1 MSGTAKTTANNKSAL
16 RHAVLAAVL
25 GATMASTAAFAEALP
40 LPELEGRLASSLR
53 LKALET
59 QIGYA
64 QHVLRQQQSREGMQ
78 ISGRL
83 DAGHHR
89 QIVTNT
95 LTRNY
100 DALQPHIGLSYP
112 LLGARAQ
119 QLEATR
125 AAQTQTTLSSIDFD
139 DTRRQL
145 LHQLRQQY
153 TLYWQYNQAEQ
164 LAARHLESLSANEAA
179 ASKLLEK
186 GMWTGSE
193 YLHFNNSLAAARDEL
208 QRFRALQRMAL
219 NTMYSIVG
227 QRIDAFQPA
236 QPDFPQLCL
245 SSEKLNRSAERHSAE
260 LRKLAAQRE
269 ALVYNREIGAGSNVH
284 ADLHL
289 GVGYTSELA
298 NDRQG
303 YAATAGVSISMPA
316 GFQEAE
322 RANRDR
328 LNAALVVNQMLGEQA
343 RLDLQLDTAQAYEN
357 LQLAQNRLE
366 TAKSQA
372 QTAREALREAKMQF
386 ERVPHPVFNE
396 LMQKISQEYQAAMT
410 EIESRSQSLQRAS
423 DLLLLAPDSCA
434 GADSEQPVARQ
445 SGRS

>member
-1 MSGTAKTTANNKSAL
+1 MSGTSKTTANNKSAL
-16 RHAVLAAVL
+16 RLEMLAAL
-25 GATMASTAAFAEALP
+25 LSMFLAPPAAFAEPLP
-40 LPELEGRLASSLR
+40 LAELEGRLASSLR

-59 QIGYA
+59 QIDYA
-64 QHVLRQQQSREGMQ
+64 QHVLRQQQSREGVQ

-83 DAGHHR
+83 DAGHYR
-89 QIVTNT
+89 QIVTNN

-112 LLGARAQ
+112 LLGGRAQ

-125 AAQTQTTLSSIDFD
+125 AAQTQATLNSIDFD

-145 LHQLRQQY
+145 LHQLRKQY
-153 TLYWQYNQAEQ
+153 TLYWQYSQSEQ
-164 LAARHLESLSANEAA
+164 LTAQYLESLRANEPA
-179 ASKLLEK
+179 ASKLHEK

-193 YLHFNNSLAAARDEL
+193 FLHFNNSLAAARDEL

-219 NTMYSIVG
+219 NAMHSILG
-227 QRIDAFQPA
+227 QSIGAFQSV
-236 QPDFPQLCL
+236 QPDFPPPCH
-245 SSEKLNRSAERHSAE
+245 SSAGLNRSAERHSAE
-260 LRKLAAQRE
+260 LRKLDAQRE
-269 ALVYNREIGAGSNVH
+269 ALVYNREIGAGSNVN

-289 GVGYTSELA
+289 GLGYTSELA

-328 LNAALVVNQMLGEQA
+328 LNAAVMVNQMLGEQA
-343 RLDLQLDTAQAYEN
+343 RLDLQLNTAQAYEN
-357 LQLAQNRLE
+357 LKLAQNRLE
-366 TAKSQA
+366 VAKSQA
-372 QTAREALREAKMQF
+372 QTAREALRESRMQF
-386 ERVPHPVFNE
+386 DRVPHPVFNE
-396 LMQKISQEYQAAMT
+396 LMQKVSQEYQAALT
-410 EIESRSQSLQRAS
+410 EIESRSQSLQRTG

-434 GADSEQPVARQ
+434 EADSGQRPPRK
-445 SGRS
+445 SGSS